1 MKNTYRLLISYL
13 CISFLH
19 MPPCVLAETI
29 DVLIK
34 GIDDGVK
41 SSRERD
47 YKEAVMNAKLQAIE
61 RAGVA
66 VSSLTIVE
74 NFMLRFDMIESRAK
88 AVLLPGFQV
97 IDVGYQTDGTYQVVL
112 SGKVQVGDAKTPEG
126 KLWGKLRSKPF
137 DFNSYKEAFD
147 LWARASVSNVE
158 NQFVNNENGTVS
170 DLKTGLMWM
179 TTYDIRENILEVKQ
193 YLESL
198 NKKGFAGYSDWRI
211 PTLEELA
218 SIVEAR
224 PGGKLSGG
232 RESYLDPVFDVR
244 PYCWYLWSA
253 DRSTQG
259 NFMVYIGEKKGGIST
274 PGDHYQADG
283 ICVACIKAVRSID
296 Q

>member
-1 MKNTYRLLISYL
+1 MKKAYL
-13 CISFLH
+13 FVFICISAFLAS
-19 MPPCVLAETI
+19 PCAFAETVE
-29 DVLIK
+29 VLIK

-41 SSRERD
+41 SSRDRD

-66 VSSLTIVE
+66 ISSLTVVE
-74 NFMLRFDMIESRAK
+74 NFALKYDLIESRAK

-112 SGKVQVGDAKTPEG
+112 SGKVQVGDATAAEG
-126 KLWGKLRSKPF
+126 KLWGKLRSKPIE
-137 DFNSYKEAFD
+137 FNSYKGAFD
-147 LWARASVSNVE
+147 LWAGVSVSNVE
-158 NQFVNNENGTVS
+158 NQYVNNENGTVS
-170 DLKTGLMWM
+170 DMKTGLMWL
-179 TTYDIRENILEVKQ
+179 TSYEIRENILEVKQ
-193 YLESL
+193 YLENL

-211 PTLEELA
+211 PTLDELA

-232 RESYLDPVFDVR
+232 RESYLDPIFDVR

-253 DRSTQG
+253 DRSLQG
-259 NFMVYIGEKKGGIST
+259 NFMAYVGGKRGGIST

-283 ICVACIKAVRSID
+283 ICVACIKAVRSIN